1 MNGYSFE
8 SSLKFGQ
15 LGENVIAQ
23 WLRQKLGYTVLPV
36 YEKEGG
42 DFKGPRLFTPTEGLI
57 APDMW
62 AYRREKGNTKD
73 SMLWVEAKHKSGFDW
88 NYKYQRLVT
97 GIDLRHYCDYLTI
110 ADTSPRGM
118 DFWLFFLQRGGRT
131 KNSTTATPAGLY
143 FNSIHTLRKTE
154 SHRHSGMVYWAENA
168 FVRIAELE
176 EVITYRIPR

>member
-62 AYRREKGNTKD
+62 AFRRENGDGKD
-73 SMLWVEAKHKSGFDW
+73 SMFWAEAKHKSGFDW
-88 NYKYQRLVT
+88 NFKYQRLVT
-97 GIDLRHYCDYLTI
+97 GIDIRHYTDYLKI
-110 ADTSPRGM
+110 ADSSPKGM

-131 KNSTTATPAGLY
+131 KNSPTTTPSGLY
-143 FNSIHTLRKTE
+143 FNSIHILRKNE
-154 SHRHSGMVYWAENA
+154 SHRHSGMVYWAEDA
-168 FVRIAELE
+168 LAKIADLE
-176 EVITYRIPR
+176 DVLTN